1 MVRAVYDH
9 AVTSKLV
16 AILVALSCATAC
28 EKASPTHDKP
38 APDPTPTPT
47 PPKPKPLDAGT
58 VAPTQTACDVIA
70 MYIGE
75 QGIWV
80 GAPPDVRCFGI
91 RTAGKLDAVWLEREL
106 RQVRAATGRC
116 NPSFELAASPNVAY
130 QDVILAMDVA
140 LKTGFVDVGLSDPA
154 GLGVA
159 FASSPPASSTRCPQ
173 LEDLEPSTAPAAASL
188 PRPTAPRAGLAE
200 APVIIVT
207 RTEISIVLSPQ
218 TTRVLVMTVA
228 DAARG
233 AGLIAQLTE
242 AFDKTPAKGLA
253 ILQAD
258 QRTDAHV
265 INRIVLTSKAAG
277 FDNLLF
283 AVKNR

>member
-1 MVRAVYDH
+1 
-9 AVTSKLV
+9 VTSKLV

-38 APDPTPTPT
+38 TPDPTPTPT
-47 PPKPKPLDAGT
+47 PPTPKQLDAGT
-58 VAPTQTACDVIA
+58 VAPMQTACDVIA
-70 MYIGE
+70 MHIVE

-91 RTAGKLDAVWLEREL
+91 RTAGTLDAVWLEREL
-106 RQVRAATGRC
+106 RQFRGALRDC
-116 NPSFELAASPNVAY
+116 DPSFEVAASPNVAY

-140 LKTGFVDVGLSDPA
+140 IKTGFIDIGLSDP
-154 GLGVA
+154 GSLGVA
-159 FASSPPASSTRCPQ
+159 FASAPPAASTRCPQ
-173 LEDLEPSTAPAAASL
+173 LEDLEPSTAPAAASV
-188 PRPTAPRAGLAE
+188 PRPTVPRAGLAE

-207 RTEISIVLSPQ
+207 RTEISIVLPPQ
-218 TTRVLVMTVA
+218 TSVLVMTVA

-242 AFDKTPAKGLA
+242 ALDKAPIKGLA

-258 QRTDAHV
+258 QGTDARV
-265 INRIVLTSKAAG
+265 INRIVLTTKAAG